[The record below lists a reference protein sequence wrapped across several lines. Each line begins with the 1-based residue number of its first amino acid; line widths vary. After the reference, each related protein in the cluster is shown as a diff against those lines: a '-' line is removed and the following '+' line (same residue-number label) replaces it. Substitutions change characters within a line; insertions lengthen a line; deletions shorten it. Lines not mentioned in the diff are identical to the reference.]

1 MRCFARFC
9 SSLCE
14 SFGLETGVKGEWYLQ
29 ALEFIPLSVRG
40 RYIIAGKQATR
51 KRELSTLATYNPCDS
66 ILINMREIETA
77 SIESQ
82 AGTTNNGSTE
92 KDTCTSI
99 QQSVTA
105 QEETEESGGR
115 ARGATRR
122 TRRRKAEGITL
133 RRSTRSRPQVDYSPR
148 PQRYAHC
155 YPGTETIQCA
165 RKKRDQRRA
174 ELKAALKRTA
184 SATVGTCG
192 LTANEATENSNVSR
206 TDGASEFTCAATS
219 KRPSD
224 ALWKL
229 LGGDEPT
236 HGVDGNNEVHDEMM
250 SRV

>member
-1 MRCFARFC
+1 MRYRLWRLMTLVTA
-9 SSLCE
+9 
-14 SFGLETGVKGEWYLQ
+14 SF
-29 ALEFIPLSVRG
+29 
-40 RYIIAGKQATR
+40 
-51 KRELSTLATYNPCDS
+51 
-66 ILINMREIETA
+66 INMREIETA
-77 SIESQ
+77 SIESK
-82 AGTTNNGSTE
+82 AETTDNGSTE
-92 KDTCTSI
+92 KDSSI
-99 QQSVTA
+99 QQSETA
-105 QEETEESGGR
+105 QEETAESVGR
-115 ARGATRR
+115 AKGATKR

-148 PQRYAHC
+148 PQRYAQCH
-155 YPGTETIQCA
+155 PGTETIQCA

-174 ELKAALKRTA
+174 ELKAALERTA

-236 HGVDGNNEVHDEMM
+236 HGVDGNEVHDKMM
-250 SRV
+250 SSV